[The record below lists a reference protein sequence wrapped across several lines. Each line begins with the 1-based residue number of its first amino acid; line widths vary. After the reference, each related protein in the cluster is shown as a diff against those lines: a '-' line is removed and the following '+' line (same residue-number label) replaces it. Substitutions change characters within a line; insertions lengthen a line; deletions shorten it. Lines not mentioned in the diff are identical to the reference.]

1 MCGESAR
8 AIYLADMA
16 QSRGADKKLRPT
28 NALVGDAAVVTAAV
42 AAADA
47 ADDAAAGAVV
57 EIDAADALSA
67 SRKSNP

>member
-1 MCGESAR
+1 MCRESAR
-8 AIYLADMA
+8 AIYLADMT
-16 QSRGADKKLRPT
+16 QSRGADKQLRPT

-42 AAADA
+42 AAAVA

>member
-1 MCGESAR
+1 MCRESAR

-16 QSRGADKKLRPT
+16 QSRGADKQLRPT

-42 AAADA
+42 ATADA
-47 ADDAAAGAVV
+47 AYVAAADAAAGAVV

-67 SRKSNP
+67 S